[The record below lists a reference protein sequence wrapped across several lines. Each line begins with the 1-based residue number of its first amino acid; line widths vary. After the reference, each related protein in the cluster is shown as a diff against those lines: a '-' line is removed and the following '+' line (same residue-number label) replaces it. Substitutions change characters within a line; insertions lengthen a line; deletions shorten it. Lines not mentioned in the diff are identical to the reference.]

1 MAKAEIPQHLRP
13 YHEARWNEWQERV
26 AEERAEATRRN
37 VAREQE
43 DKRQRH
49 DCRKRTG
56 NAIVGI
62 YEVLKMWC
70 RFGFY

>member
-1 MAKAEIPQHLRP
+1 
-13 YHEARWNEWQERV
+13 V